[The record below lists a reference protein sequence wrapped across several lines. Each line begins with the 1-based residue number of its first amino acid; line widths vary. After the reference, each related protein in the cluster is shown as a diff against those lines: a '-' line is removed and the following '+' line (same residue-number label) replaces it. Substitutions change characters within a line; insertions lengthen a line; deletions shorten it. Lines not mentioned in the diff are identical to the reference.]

1 MPAPRTTVRRMARR
15 FLNWII
21 METLSPS
28 PARVRRP
35 QAERSAETRAKL
47 IDAAISCLHRLG
59 FGTTSTTL
67 VAETAGV
74 SRGAMLHHFPSKTE
88 LMLAVVRT
96 VFERDG
102 EQYRQV
108 ARTVTPQEW
117 MRTLAA
123 TVWEAVS
130 RPSGVAVME
139 IMLASRSDLDLADK
153 LRALQQQIDIEA
165 HAWVVERH
173 QAVGVQLHPDNE
185 AIHRLF
191 VAAARGLAMEEL
203 VMKNR
208 ADIAK
213 SLDVLSHIL
222 QHFYPLAAPA
232 DDPNES
238 STT

>member
-1 MPAPRTTVRRMARR
+1 METLSKPAPRT
-15 FLNWII
+15 
-21 METLSPS
+21 
-28 PARVRRP
+28 RRP

-88 LMLAVVRT
+88 LMLAVVRA

-102 EQYRQV
+102 EYYRAA
-108 ARTVTPQEW
+108 ARSVTPDEW

-153 LRALQQQIDIEA
+153 LRALQQQIDVEA

-173 QAVGVQLHPDNE
+173 QAVGVQLHPHNE

-191 VAAARGLAMEEL
+191 VAAARGLAMQEL

-208 ADIAK
+208 ADIDA
-213 SLDVLSHIL
+213 SLAVLTHIL
-222 QHFYPLAAPA
+222 LQFYPTTDPTTAPA
-232 DDPNES
+232 DSRHEPS
-238 STT
+238 